1 VATKVVDPDTN
12 QPVPHGQP
20 GVLLIKGPN
29 VMLGYLGKPEKTAE
43 VLKDGW
49 YNTGDIVV
57 TDKDGF
63 IRITDRLSRFSKIG
77 GEMVPHLAVEEALHK
92 ALKKA
97 EQVLAIASVP
107 DEKRG
112 ERLVVLYT
120 ADAGPVEELQKIMAE
135 SELPNLWKPG
145 NDSYFPIDV
154 LPMLGSGK
162 LDLKGL
168 KDRAAQLAGGSNG

>member
-1 VATKVVDPDTN
+1 
-12 QPVPHGQP
+12 
-20 GVLLIKGPN
+20 
-29 VMLGYLGKPEKTAE
+29 M
-43 VLKDGW
+43 
-49 YNTGDIVV
+49 
-57 TDKDGF
+57 
-63 IRITDRLSRFSKIG
+63 G
-77 GEMVPHLAVEEALHK
+77 GEMVPLLGVEDAFHK

-120 ADAGPVEELQKIMAE
+120 PDAGPVEELQKIMAE

-145 NDSYFPIDV
+145 NDSYFQIDA

-168 KDRAAQLAGGSNG
+168 KDKAAHFAGGEK